1 MERFWKYV
9 KKRCLYSRYYPSF
22 DEFKKAISDCIQQA
36 PVLHK
41 AELNSL
47 LSLRFQTFESIAA

>member
-1 MERFWKYV
+1 
-9 KKRCLYSRYYPSF
+9 LYSRYYPSF